1 MATKRNRR
9 IPSYRLHKSSGRAVV
24 TIDGRDYFL
33 GRHGTEES
41 HQRYNQ
47 LIGEWL
53 SHGCRMPITAHPHL
67 TVLEVIATFW
77 HHAKRYYTR
86 IDGSPTTE
94 LSNYRLALR
103 ELCWPAIHT
112 TSMKASVRSSR
123 APTAAPIAL
132 SWMTRGVSRPR
143 NSPIDINDM
152 RRLGP
157 HEPRIDS

>member
-9 IPSYRLHKSSGRAVV
+9 IPRYRLHKSSGRAVV
-24 TIDGRDYFL
+24 TIDGRDYIL

-103 ELCWPAIHT
+103 ELKALYGHT
-112 TSMKASVRSSR
+112 IAAEFGPKALRAVRER
-123 APTAAPIAL
+123 MVAKDLVP
-132 SWMTRGVSRPR
+132 
-143 NSPIDINDM
+143 
-152 RRLGP
+152 
-157 HEPRIDS
+157 